1 METRQR
7 RHELGVSLDEIY
19 AALGTG
25 FSRARLSAWERGL
38 LRLEPWEIRTVESAI
53 ERIGKVRLKIQE
65 VLDISRRID
74 LAELC
79 ADIREGR
86 ETSNGNLSL
95 NEVPLLG

>member
-1 METRQR
+1 MDTRR
-7 RHELGVSLDEIY
+7 RRRELSVSLDEIH

-38 LRLEPWEIRTVESAI
+38 LRLEPWEIHTVEAAI
-53 ERIGKVRLKIQE
+53 ERIGQVHLKIQE

-79 ADIREGR
+79 ADIKEGR
-86 ETSNGNLSL
+86 EASDGSLSL